1 MVDLLVRF
9 LIGGVVVS
17 VFAVLG
23 DLLKPESL
31 GGVFAAAPTVALA
44 TLVLT
49 MHKRGAGYVGIE
61 GRSMVAGAIAFFLYA
76 SAVSF
81 VLMRHRTKARTTAT
95 WLLTG
100 WFGTA
105 AGLWA
110 VWLRR

>member
-17 VFAVLG
+17 LFAVLG
-23 DLLKPESL
+23 DLVKPESL

-49 MHKRGAGYVGIE
+49 MHKHGAVYVAVE
-61 GRSMVAGAIAFFLYA
+61 GRSMVAGAVAFFVYA

-81 VLMRHRTKARTTAT
+81 VMMRYRTKAMATTS
-95 WLLTG
+95 WLLTV
-100 WFGTA
+100 WVGTA

>member
-17 VFAVLG
+17 LFAVLG
-23 DLLKPESL
+23 DMVKPESL
-31 GGVFAAAPTVALA
+31 GGVFAAAPTIALA

-49 MHKRGAGYVGIE
+49 MHKHGAGYVAVE
-61 GRSMVAGAIAFFLYA
+61 GRSMVAGAVAFFLYA
-76 SAVSF
+76 SSVSF
-81 VLMRHRTKARTTAT
+81 VLMRFRTKAMMTAT
-95 WLLTG
+95 WLLTI

>member
-1 MVDLLVRF
+1 MIDLMVRF
-9 LIGGVVVS
+9 VIGGVVVS

-23 DLLKPESL
+23 DLLKPESF
-31 GGVFAAAPTVALA
+31 GGVFAAAPTIALA

-49 MHKRGAGYVGIE
+49 MHKHGAGYVAVE
-61 GRSMVAGAIAFFLYA
+61 GRSMLAGAIAFFVYA
-76 SAVSF
+76 SVVSF
-81 VLMRHRTKARTTAT
+81 VLMRYRTKTMATTI
-95 WLLTG
+95 WLLTV